1 MHKKK
6 LGIIGLGYVGSAV
19 LEGLKNYHNIETFD
33 TVKESS
39 CDSINDLINS
49 SDMIFVAV
57 PTPMNKKGECDLS
70 IVNDV
75 MSSINDVSQNDKIVI
90 LKSTSIPQT
99 TNKLANNYRNIKIV
113 FNPEFLTEKNFIN
126 DFKNQEFIVI
136 GGDKDASQEVKEMYQ
151 VAFPDSK
158 YFLTDSVSAETV
170 KYTINNFLALKVS
183 FANEIYSLCKAM
195 GIDYSSMIEIAS
207 EDQRLGKS
215 HWMVPGHDG
224 SFGYGGSCF
233 PKDVSA
239 LNAKMN
245 DLKLK
250 SYIINACLRRNIE
263 LDRPEKDWE
272 LLRGRAISEN

>member
-99 TNKLANNYRNIKIV
+99 TNELKCEAIPEVSLTKGYIDTWNSWNGNELPYQVVDGVNDLVKQCYQKAKTNQQKQYLKQTYRKLILGKN
-113 FNPEFLTEKNFIN
+113 EFLK
-126 DFKNQEFIVI
+126 
-136 GGDKDASQEVKEMYQ
+136 
-151 VAFPDSK
+151 P
-158 YFLTDSVSAETV
+158 
-170 KYTINNFLALKVS
+170 
-183 FANEIYSLCKAM
+183 
-195 GIDYSSMIEIAS
+195 
-207 EDQRLGKS
+207 
-215 HWMVPGHDG
+215 
-224 SFGYGGSCF
+224 
-233 PKDVSA
+233 
-239 LNAKMN
+239 
-245 DLKLK
+245 
-250 SYIINACLRRNIE
+250 II
-263 LDRPEKDWE
+263 
-272 LLRGRAISEN
+272 